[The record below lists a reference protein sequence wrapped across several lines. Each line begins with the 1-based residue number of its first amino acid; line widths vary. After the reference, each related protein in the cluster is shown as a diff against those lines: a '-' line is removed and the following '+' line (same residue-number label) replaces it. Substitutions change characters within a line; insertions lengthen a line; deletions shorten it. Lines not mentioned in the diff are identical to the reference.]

1 MEANYKAKV
10 EAMEGHKKGLE
21 EELNRLKKAVE
32 MQKQLMA
39 ATKDALDAQYR
50 EQIIV
55 SEQRAN
61 TAEDLLATEQEQI
74 SKQKAIAAN
83 AEKMMTEELNEL
95 RNELHHLRNLTTE
108 KHLELSREKS
118 LLISEIERLSKSPGD
133 KTDVAMSFKSQLEAF
148 QAAAKERE
156 DAYEEQINQLENNLS
171 KQRRLNEERVR
182 QHEVELN
189 SYKEVARIESGGPNR
204 ASKFQEEQ
212 DEKKYKTFKAT
223 VALLRDQIHQIQ
235 SQSNQDKKSLQSQMD
250 EMQNAIGRRE
260 ERLKQQ
266 IVNLESRN
274 DILSRQLEQ
283 SINDIGSAGKGV
295 SELVKE
301 VKTKSDIEIKSLRQ
315 QNQLLV
321 KQVNEMQDEME
332 ERERDIDKNMTR
344 L

>member
-1 MEANYKAKV
+1 
-10 EAMEGHKKGLE
+10 
-21 EELNRLKKAVE
+21 
-32 MQKQLMA
+32 MA

-74 SKQKAIAAN
+74 RKQKIIAAN
-83 AEKMMTEELNEL
+83 AEKVMTEELNEL

-133 KTDVAMSFKSQLEAF
+133 KTDVAVSFKSQLEAF

-189 SYKEVARIESGGPNR
+189 SYKEVARIESG
-204 ASKFQEEQ
+204 
-212 DEKKYKTFKAT
+212 
-223 VALLRDQIHQIQ
+223 IQ
-235 SQSNQDKKSLQSQMD
+235 TGLVNFKKSRMRKNLRRSRPQS
-250 EMQNAIGRRE
+250 
-260 ERLKQQ
+260 LY
-266 IVNLESRN
+266 
-274 DILSRQLEQ
+274 
-283 SINDIGSAGKGV
+283 
-295 SELVKE
+295 
-301 VKTKSDIEIKSLRQ
+301 
-315 QNQLLV
+315 
-321 KQVNEMQDEME
+321 
-332 ERERDIDKNMTR
+332 
-344 L
+344 